1 VVGVPRRSIAVAVVL
16 DTAAVLGAAAVAGIA
31 AGALS
36 QYVVVHTLTLG
47 YVDNIFT
54 PRVLSSLDVR
64 SVVELLAAACA
75 VMVCIAA
82 VLGGLIVRGA
92 RSATLRENA

>member
-1 VVGVPRRSIAVAVVL
+1 
-16 DTAAVLGAAAVAGIA
+16 
-31 AGALS
+31 
-36 QYVVVHTLTLG
+36 VHTLTLG

-64 SVVELLAAACA
+64 SVVELLGAACA

-82 VLGGLIVRGA
+82 VLGGLTVRGA